1 MIQPMKIIS
10 GEELVALIPQ
20 KPPFVL
26 ISSLLKVTEDNCT
39 TTFQIPENHVLCS
52 NHKLQ
57 ASGLIENMAQTCA
70 AKLGYEYNLL
80 GKPMP
85 IGFIGDVRDFHC
97 SELPGAG
104 TRISTEIKIDN
115 RVFDVT
121 VISGK
126 VFLDGREIASCKM
139 KVFVEESKQ

>member
-1 MIQPMKIIS
+1 MIQRLKIFS
-10 GEELVALIPQ
+10 GDELIALIPQ

-26 ISSLLKVTEDNCT
+26 ISSLIKVTDDECT
-39 TTFQIPENHVLCS
+39 TTFEIPASHVLCK
-52 NHKLQ
+52 NGVLQ

-70 AKLGYEYNLL
+70 AKLGYECNLI

-85 IGFIGDVRDFHC
+85 IGFIGDLRDFKC
-97 SELPGAG
+97 SELPPAG
-104 TRISTEIKIDN
+104 TLITTEIKIEN

-126 VFLDGREIASCKM
+126 VFMGNKEIASGKM
-139 KVFVEESKQ
+139 KVFIEENK

>member
-1 MIQPMKIIS
+1 MIQPMKIIA
-10 GEELVALIPQ
+10 GEDLVALIPQ

-26 ISSLLKVTEDNCT
+26 VSSLMRVTEDECT
-39 TTFQIPENHVLCS
+39 TVFEIPVNHVLCK
-52 NHKLQ
+52 NGVLQ

-70 AKLGYEYNLL
+70 AKLGYEYELL

-85 IGFIGDVRDFHC
+85 IGFIGDVRDFKC
-97 SELPGAG
+97 SQLPPAG
-104 TRISTEIKIDN
+104 TTISTDIRIDN

-126 VFLDGREIASCKM
+126 VYMDGKEIASCKM
-139 KVFVEESKQ
+139 KVFIEEKK